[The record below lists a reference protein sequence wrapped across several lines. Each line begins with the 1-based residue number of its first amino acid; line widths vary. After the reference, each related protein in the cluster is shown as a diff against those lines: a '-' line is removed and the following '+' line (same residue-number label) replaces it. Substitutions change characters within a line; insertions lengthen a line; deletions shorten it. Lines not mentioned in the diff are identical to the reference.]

1 MKAVIRVE
9 DFKSRKTRKA
19 REYVEKWILARDLVN
34 LVKSG
39 EVDVDEIE
47 KKSLSLKKYEKFDY

>member
-9 DFKSRKTRKA
+9 NFKSRKTKKA
-19 REYVEKWILARDLVN
+19 KEYIEKWILAKDLIN

-39 EVDVDEIE
+39 EVDVNEIE
-47 KKSLSLKKYEKFDY
+47 KKPLKLRKYEKFDY